1 MWIRG
6 KFMTEPEI
14 QAYINEVRDEAFRK
28 GSAAANEMLVA
39 ERDAYRNE
47 LIELL
52 RKECECIMGND
63 TDCSICPY
71 YTSTIHEGCPS
82 KTNTYTAKLRLEELC
97 KSSY

>member
-14 QAYINEVRDEAFRK
+14 QAYINALMDE
-28 GSAAANEMLVA
+28 
-39 ERDAYRNE
+39 RNQYKKE
-47 LIELL
+47 LIEVL

-71 YTSTIHEGCPS
+71 YTMVTNTGCPS
-82 KTNTYTAKLRLEELC
+82 MANTYSAKLRLEELTRTMNEQG
-97 KSSY
+97 KR